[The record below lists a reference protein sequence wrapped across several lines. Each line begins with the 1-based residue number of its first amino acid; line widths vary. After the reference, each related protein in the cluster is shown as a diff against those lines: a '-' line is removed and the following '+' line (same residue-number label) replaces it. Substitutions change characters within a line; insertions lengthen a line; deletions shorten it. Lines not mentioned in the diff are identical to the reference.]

1 MPTSGLTHAWFDSTS
16 WSLILRAQHDPGD
29 LERLLRA
36 YWSPVYAYVRRKGFS
51 THDASDLTQ
60 DFLTQVVL
68 GRDFLGR
75 ADPKRGAFRAFIK
88 TSLRNFLIDH
98 RRRCARRR
106 TDISLDEPALTP
118 AEVQGAEAGGDD
130 AAPSEAFDRQWAAAA
145 LAVTVDRLRAGCEAD
160 GLKPHWRAFELNILR
175 PITTGASPLPMDE
188 VARLVGARDAAHA
201 SNMIVSIKRRFRA
214 TLRKVVAETV
224 ADPAQVEEEI
234 ALMKRMFGGT

>member
-1 MPTSGLTHAWFDSTS
+1 MSTSGLTHAWFDSTS

-75 ADPKRGAFRAFIK
+75 ADEKRGAFRAFIK

-98 RRRCARRR
+98 RRRNARRR
-106 TDISLDEPALTP
+106 ADVSLDEPALQAAT
-118 AEVQGAEAGGDD
+118 GAEAGRDD
-130 AAPSEAFDRQWAAAA
+130 DAPSEAFDRQWAAAA

-160 GLKPHWRAFELNILR
+160 GLEPHWRAFELNILR
-175 PITTGASPLPMDE
+175 PITTGARPLPMDE
-188 VARLVGARDAAHA
+188 VARLVGARDATHA

-234 ALMKRMFGGT
+234 ALMKRMFGGA